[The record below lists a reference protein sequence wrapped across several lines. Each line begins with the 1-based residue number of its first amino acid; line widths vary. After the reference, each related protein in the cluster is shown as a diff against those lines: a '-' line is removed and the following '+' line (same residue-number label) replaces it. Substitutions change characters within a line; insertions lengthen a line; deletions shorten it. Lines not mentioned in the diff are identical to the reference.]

1 MYSLPIVRA
10 IHFWHFFTEA
20 VGIMLSCLVHSCLVQ
35 LGKNGSFVKE
45 GIWRCFEVKN
55 INCVWHFP
63 LHVVAVCRWMAG
75 QPKPLSCYPAG
86 CLCVQLLLWLFH
98 CFPQWEGSIHYLPS
112 GSFVLKAEETELLQT
127 AAVCLSVWLQ
137 FGLSSYGNQGLWDNA
152 ANHLVKR

>member
-86 CLCVQLLLWLFH
+86 CLCVQLLLWLFTVSLSGRGLFTT
-98 CFPQWEGSIHYLPS
+98 FPVGHSFWRPRRLNCYKRQQFVCQSGCSLDWAAMETKGS
-112 GSFVLKAEETELLQT
+112 ETMQQIT
-127 AAVCLSVWLQ
+127 
-137 FGLSSYGNQGLWDNA
+137 
-152 ANHLVKR
+152 